1 MYEPGK
7 EFVLDPHSSFLPT
20 LSNDLGI
27 VSQRIHWFNA
37 QVFPGI
43 VTKYTQKII
52 ILKKKNVAW
61 SLMMLYSQFGF
72 GQQSLHIRY
81 IYLCP
86 IHPLCIL
93 ISYVPWNHLLNSFT
107 SLSPKLSLKSQL
119 FWSFSSTPF
128 KKPNIFTDLSVL
140 YNISHLSLFPQRLP
154 NPHSSNPFTWP
165 GYL

>member
-52 ILKKKNVAW
+52 ILKKKKCGLIFNDVIFSIWIWATEFA
-61 SLMMLYSQFGF
+61 YK
-72 GQQSLHIRY
+72 
-81 IYLCP
+81 IYL
-86 IHPLCIL
+86 PL
-93 ISYVPWNHLLNSFT
+93 
-107 SLSPKLSLKSQL
+107 
-119 FWSFSSTPF
+119 
-128 KKPNIFTDLSVL
+128 
-140 YNISHLSLFPQRLP
+140 
-154 NPHSSNPFTWP
+154 PHSPTV
-165 GYL
+165 YLNFICTLEPLVKLLYISQPQTQLEISTLLILFLHSL